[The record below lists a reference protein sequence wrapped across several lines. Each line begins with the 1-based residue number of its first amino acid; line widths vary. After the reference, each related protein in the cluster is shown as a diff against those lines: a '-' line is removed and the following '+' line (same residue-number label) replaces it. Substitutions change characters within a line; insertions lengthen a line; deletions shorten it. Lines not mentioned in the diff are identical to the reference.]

1 MADVSIRDA
10 LTSDMLLLA
19 LVLFVGVAGS
29 GVARWG
35 LGQLGAPVIGDVIY
49 IMGYA
54 GMVFVIW
61 YGWIRP
67 LDITGP
73 E

>member
-1 MADVSIRDA
+1 MAETTLSEFLRSDA
-10 LTSDMLLLA
+10 PLVA
-19 LVLFVGVAGS
+19 LVLFVGIAGS

-35 LGQLGAPVIGDVIY
+35 LGQLGLDALGAIIFV
-49 IMGYA
+49 MGYG
-54 GMVFVIW
+54 GMVFVLW